1 MLDKRLRELREEKD
15 FSQEEVANKLNIG
28 RSTYASW
35 EIGRSE
41 PSVCI
46 LILLADFYNV
56 SLDYLCGKTNIKD
69 RYIEDTK
76 KNKYIKKC
84 LQLYDEFLK

>member
-1 MLDKRLRELREEKD
+1 MLDERLRELRDEKEL
-15 FSQEEVANKLNIG
+15 SQEEVALKLNVG

-56 SLDYLCGKTNIKD
+56 SLDYLCGRTNIKE
-69 RYIEDTK
+69 RYLEDNK
-76 KNKYIKKC
+76 KSKYIKKC
-84 LQLYDEFLK
+84 LHLYDEFLK